1 MSNGEISG
9 EGIHRSDYYFREK
22 RRGSEVT
29 KKTGF
34 NMDARG
40 GGRPSVTSIKFNKF
54 RRVCT
59 Q

>member
-1 MSNGEISG
+1 MENIFIDQIIIFVKKDGG
-9 EGIHRSDYYFREK
+9 VEK
-22 RRGSEVT
+22 R
-29 KKTGF
+29 KPKGF